1 MIHVYHGD
9 GKGKTTAA
17 MGLALRMLAAG
28 RRVVV
33 VQFLKDGESGE
44 VRLLAEHFGVPVFAG
59 KASDKFTWS
68 MTSEELAATC
78 ELHDG
83 NLASAL
89 AELEGAQEGLLVL
102 DEALDALSK
111 GLVDEA
117 LVDRALDM
125 SARGVEVAL
134 TGRAPSRKIVEK
146 ADYITEMRCEKH
158 PYEQGICAREGVE
171 YKMDSKE
178 MAPGDIERRSF
189 EIITEELGGRTF
201 LPLEEPVVKRVIHTT
216 ADFSYADSL
225 VFTHDAAHCA
235 LDALRAGA
243 TVLTDTNMALA
254 GISKPALEKLGCKA
268 VCYMADP
275 DVAAAARATG
285 TTRAVASMD
294 KASGIEGPLIVAVGN
309 APTALLRLAE
319 LMDAGKIAPAL
330 VVGVP
335 VGFVN
340 VVEAKEELLARRV
353 PAIVARGRKGGS
365 NVAAAIMNALL
376 YQITRPGGPK

>member
-33 VQFLKDGESGE
+33 VHFLKDGESGE
-44 VRLLAEHFGVPVFAG
+44 VRLLAEHFGVLVFAG

-68 MTSEELAATC
+68 MTSEELAATR

-134 TGRAPSRKIVEK
+134 TGRAPSSKIVEK

-158 PYEQGICAREGVE
+158 PYAQGICAREGVE
-171 YKMDSKE
+171 Y
-178 MAPGDIERRSF
+178 
-189 EIITEELGGRTF
+189 
-201 LPLEEPVVKRVIHTT
+201 
-216 ADFSYADSL
+216 
-225 VFTHDAAHCA
+225 
-235 LDALRAGA
+235 
-243 TVLTDTNMALA
+243 
-254 GISKPALEKLGCKA
+254 
-268 VCYMADP
+268 
-275 DVAAAARATG
+275 
-285 TTRAVASMD
+285 
-294 KASGIEGPLIVAVGN
+294 
-309 APTALLRLAE
+309 
-319 LMDAGKIAPAL
+319 
-330 VVGVP
+330 
-335 VGFVN
+335 
-340 VVEAKEELLARRV
+340 
-353 PAIVARGRKGGS
+353 
-365 NVAAAIMNALL
+365 
-376 YQITRPGGPK
+376 

>member
-44 VRLLAEHFGVPVFAG
+44 ARLLAEHFGVPVFAG
-59 KASDKFTWS
+59 KVSDKFTWS

-125 SARGVEVAL
+125 SARGVEIAL

-158 PYEQGICAREGVE
+158 PYSQWICAREGVE
-171 YKMDSKE
+171 Y
-178 MAPGDIERRSF
+178 
-189 EIITEELGGRTF
+189 
-201 LPLEEPVVKRVIHTT
+201 
-216 ADFSYADSL
+216 
-225 VFTHDAAHCA
+225 
-235 LDALRAGA
+235 
-243 TVLTDTNMALA
+243 
-254 GISKPALEKLGCKA
+254 
-268 VCYMADP
+268 
-275 DVAAAARATG
+275 
-285 TTRAVASMD
+285 
-294 KASGIEGPLIVAVGN
+294 
-309 APTALLRLAE
+309 
-319 LMDAGKIAPAL
+319 
-330 VVGVP
+330 
-335 VGFVN
+335 
-340 VVEAKEELLARRV
+340 
-353 PAIVARGRKGGS
+353 
-365 NVAAAIMNALL
+365 
-376 YQITRPGGPK
+376 

>member
-17 MGLALRMLAAG
+17 MGLALRMLAAD

-68 MTSEELAATC
+68 MTSEELAATR

-125 SARGVEVAL
+125 SARGVEVAF
-134 TGRAPSRKIVEK
+134 TGRTPSRKIVEK

-158 PYEQGICAREGVE
+158 PYAQGIGAREGVE
-171 YKMDSKE
+171 Y
-178 MAPGDIERRSF
+178 
-189 EIITEELGGRTF
+189 
-201 LPLEEPVVKRVIHTT
+201 
-216 ADFSYADSL
+216 
-225 VFTHDAAHCA
+225 
-235 LDALRAGA
+235 
-243 TVLTDTNMALA
+243 
-254 GISKPALEKLGCKA
+254 
-268 VCYMADP
+268 
-275 DVAAAARATG
+275 
-285 TTRAVASMD
+285 
-294 KASGIEGPLIVAVGN
+294 
-309 APTALLRLAE
+309 
-319 LMDAGKIAPAL
+319 
-330 VVGVP
+330 
-335 VGFVN
+335 
-340 VVEAKEELLARRV
+340 
-353 PAIVARGRKGGS
+353 
-365 NVAAAIMNALL
+365 
-376 YQITRPGGPK
+376 

>member
-44 VRLLAEHFGVPVFAG
+44 ARLLAEHFGVPVFAG
-59 KASDKFTWS
+59 KVSDKFTWS

-102 DEALDALSK
+102 
-111 GLVDEA
+111 DEA

-158 PYEQGICAREGVE
+158 PYAQGICAREGVE
-171 YKMDSKE
+171 Y
-178 MAPGDIERRSF
+178 
-189 EIITEELGGRTF
+189 
-201 LPLEEPVVKRVIHTT
+201 
-216 ADFSYADSL
+216 
-225 VFTHDAAHCA
+225 
-235 LDALRAGA
+235 
-243 TVLTDTNMALA
+243 
-254 GISKPALEKLGCKA
+254 
-268 VCYMADP
+268 
-275 DVAAAARATG
+275 
-285 TTRAVASMD
+285 
-294 KASGIEGPLIVAVGN
+294 
-309 APTALLRLAE
+309 
-319 LMDAGKIAPAL
+319 
-330 VVGVP
+330 
-335 VGFVN
+335 
-340 VVEAKEELLARRV
+340 
-353 PAIVARGRKGGS
+353 
-365 NVAAAIMNALL
+365 
-376 YQITRPGGPK
+376 

>member
-59 KASDKFTWS
+59 KVSDKFTWS
-68 MTSEELAATC
+68 MTSEELAATR

-102 DEALDALSK
+102 
-111 GLVDEA
+111 DEA

-171 YKMDSKE
+171 Y
-178 MAPGDIERRSF
+178 
-189 EIITEELGGRTF
+189 
-201 LPLEEPVVKRVIHTT
+201 
-216 ADFSYADSL
+216 
-225 VFTHDAAHCA
+225 
-235 LDALRAGA
+235 
-243 TVLTDTNMALA
+243 
-254 GISKPALEKLGCKA
+254 
-268 VCYMADP
+268 
-275 DVAAAARATG
+275 
-285 TTRAVASMD
+285 
-294 KASGIEGPLIVAVGN
+294 
-309 APTALLRLAE
+309 
-319 LMDAGKIAPAL
+319 
-330 VVGVP
+330 
-335 VGFVN
+335 
-340 VVEAKEELLARRV
+340 
-353 PAIVARGRKGGS
+353 
-365 NVAAAIMNALL
+365 
-376 YQITRPGGPK
+376 

>member
-44 VRLLAEHFGVPVFAG
+44 ARLLAEHFGVPVFAG

-68 MTSEELAATC
+68 MTSEELAATR

-89 AELEGAQEGLLVL
+89 AE
-102 DEALDALSK
+102 LSK

-171 YKMDSKE
+171 Y
-178 MAPGDIERRSF
+178 
-189 EIITEELGGRTF
+189 
-201 LPLEEPVVKRVIHTT
+201 
-216 ADFSYADSL
+216 
-225 VFTHDAAHCA
+225 
-235 LDALRAGA
+235 
-243 TVLTDTNMALA
+243 
-254 GISKPALEKLGCKA
+254 
-268 VCYMADP
+268 
-275 DVAAAARATG
+275 
-285 TTRAVASMD
+285 
-294 KASGIEGPLIVAVGN
+294 
-309 APTALLRLAE
+309 
-319 LMDAGKIAPAL
+319 
-330 VVGVP
+330 
-335 VGFVN
+335 
-340 VVEAKEELLARRV
+340 
-353 PAIVARGRKGGS
+353 
-365 NVAAAIMNALL
+365 
-376 YQITRPGGPK
+376 